1 MYNIE
6 DIQKSSEILY
16 YLLEHGSLDIDS
28 NFELYQAANDD
39 NIYHLLK
46 NMGSS
51 FNSVVERF
59 SGVIYLIPNTDNNVL
74 GYSKVELRKRLCK
87 SDSNNKDYYL
97 SQFVILIILS
107 LFYSSKS
114 KSSNIRS
121 FLRLGDLINA
131 ISDEF
136 KTFDSIE
143 DKQGFEI
150 DSNVSLQAI
159 LSKWS
164 SLTDI
169 DNLKNKGTKNGFVL
183 NIISFLEE
191 NKLVEYTRDTEV
203 IRVTNKLTNFM
214 DWHILNNNNYKRV
227 MDAFEKAKNGEY
239 DSVSKANK

>member
-1 MYNIE
+1 MYSIE
-6 DIQKSSEILY
+6 DIQKSSEVLY

-28 NFELYQAANDD
+28 NCDLYQAANDD

-46 NMGSS
+46 NMSS
-51 FNSVVERF
+51 SYNSVVERF
-59 SGVIYLIPNTDNNVL
+59 SGVIYLIPNVDNDVL
-74 GYSKVELRKRLCK
+74 GYSKAELKKRLCK

-114 KSSNIRS
+114 KSSNTRS
-121 FLRLGDLINA
+121 FLRLGDLINS

-136 KTFDSIE
+136 KTFNNIE
-143 DKQGFEI
+143 DKESFEI
-150 DSNVSLQAI
+150 DSKVSLQAI

-169 DNLKNKGTKNGFVL
+169 DNQRNRGTKNGFVL

-191 NKLVEYTRDTEV
+191 NKLVEYTRDTEI

-214 DWHILNNNNYKRV
+214 DWHILNNSNYKRV
-227 MDAFEKAKNGEY
+227 MEAFEKAKNGEY
-239 DSVSKANK
+239 DSVNKENK